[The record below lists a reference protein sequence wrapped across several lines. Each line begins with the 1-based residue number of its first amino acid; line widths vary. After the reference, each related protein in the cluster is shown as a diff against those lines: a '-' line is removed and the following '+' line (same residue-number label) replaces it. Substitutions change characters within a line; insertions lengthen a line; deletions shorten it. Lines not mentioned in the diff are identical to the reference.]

1 MLRQMTNSRLILL
14 GILFAASTYPTRG
27 SETTHYRMVVKNNIV
42 SLRIPSDW
50 AQLPRDPDY
59 VYFATANQ
67 RQKITFYVRPAKE
80 VESPEQHCENAL
92 HRLRRL
98 QRDVNR
104 TGKSC
109 LRDLSKGPKLR
120 LSDGIANAS
129 WMYRIIKPTSR
140 GGTQEIRYW
149 TIVTRYGELDY
160 YLELRWEPDLKEEK
174 DDHLSFMEKFCKAF
188 EPICNTLRIE
198 HDAVRLPIA
207 ILVQRKTP

>member
-1 MLRQMTNSRLILL
+1 
-14 GILFAASTYPTRG
+14 
-27 SETTHYRMVVKNNIV
+27 MVVKNNIV

-50 AQLPRDPDY
+50 AQLPPDPGY

-80 VESPEQHCENAL
+80 GESPEQHCENAL
-92 HRLRRL
+92 HRLRCL

-109 LRDLSKGPKLR
+109 LNDLSKEPKLR
-120 LSDGIANAS
+120 LPNGTVNAS
-129 WMYRIIKPTSR
+129 WMYRVILPNPN
-140 GGTQEIRYW
+140 GGTREIRYW

-160 YLELRWEPDLKEEK
+160 YLELRWEPDLKQDK
-174 DDHLSFMEKFCKAF
+174 DDHLSLMEKFCKAF

-198 HDAVRLPIA
+198 HDAVRLPIT
-207 ILVQRKTP
+207 ILVER